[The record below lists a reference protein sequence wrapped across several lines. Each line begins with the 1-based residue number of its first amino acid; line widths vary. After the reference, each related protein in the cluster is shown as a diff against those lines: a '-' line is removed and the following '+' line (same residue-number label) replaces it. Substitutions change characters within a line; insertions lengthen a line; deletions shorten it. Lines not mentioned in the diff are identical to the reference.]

1 MKLHEEGEGDLCLF
15 DVFKRGCLVLG
26 FSRGSKHLLRGV
38 MPQSHFLAFS
48 DLNPHMHVYL
58 LWKSE
63 YMSAS
68 LRHLPYLCT
77 PCPRFL
83 SYDCSFISWEPGT
96 NKQGTIWT
104 CIQSVLSSSG
114 DWVESTAHGESQMTR
129 KDVRAHDHPCST
141 FLQPADCLF
150 VHHLCVWM
158 SVQQS
163 AYVNV
168 WLCTRTCAHVCIR
181 VKNYTFS
188 PQK

>member
-77 PCPRFL
+77 SCPRFL
-83 SYDCSFISWEPGT
+83 SYDCSLISWEPGT
-96 NKQGTIWT
+96 NKQTRNHLNMYPKCPFILRRLSRVNSTWWVSDDKERCQSPWPPMFHIPPASRLPLCPSLVCMNECAT
-104 CIQSVLSSSG
+104 KCICECVAVYTHMCPCVHSG
-114 DWVESTAHGESQMTR
+114 EKLH
-129 KDVRAHDHPCST
+129 
-141 FLQPADCLF
+141 
-150 VHHLCVWM
+150 
-158 SVQQS
+158 
-163 AYVNV
+163 
-168 WLCTRTCAHVCIR
+168 I
-181 VKNYTFS
+181 
-188 PQK
+188 